1 MVSLLYGRV
10 WLLSVD
16 THFRDI
22 FSTSPIQPR
31 PTSLWAQFMY
41 YILFYS
47 FKYGPSPFDLLGKL
61 RKYSMV
67 GIGRFLSHLLH
78 EPNTSVLPSGQGTL
92 VAPQAH
98 DGALIPKIF
107 ILKQFLCSGW
117 LWSNVFVQNIF
128 FPLKMVGS
136 FWPTSATSPHS
147 NEPPNGLKQ

>member
-1 MVSLLYGRV
+1 
-10 WLLSVD
+10 
-16 THFRDI
+16 
-22 FSTSPIQPR
+22 
-31 PTSLWAQFMY
+31 MY
-41 YILFYS
+41 YIIFYS

-147 NEPPNGLKQ
+147 NEPPNGLKQLKMRSQWGFSQAFPLMMIKVILPFIQTKANLNQTSV